1 MSHILVNN
9 VTVLVVDDEKEIRE
23 LIDIYLRNE
32 GYNVLLA
39 SDGISALNI
48 LKENNDIKLIIL
60 DIMLPDID
68 GIEV

>member
-1 MSHILVNN
+1 MNN